1 MTIQRFISR
10 LAIAGAAMTLSAG
23 TAIADELRP
32 FEAHYNVIWKGI
44 GAGRSSLTLKRLD
57 NERWSYE
64 TRNVARGL
72 FRVALPGD
80 ISQSSE
86 FRVVNGTVMPE
97 HFRGDDGTDATR
109 KDVDIRFDW
118 QAHRATGVAEDKRI
132 EVALEPG
139 IQDGMS
145 VQAALMIELMH
156 GRTPSSFMML
166 DKDRVK
172 EYLYSREGTETL
184 ETAIGRKET
193 VIFRSRRPDSEHSTM
208 YWCVPEM
215 GYVPVKV
222 ERRNGKKTEW
232 SMLVQSATRE

>member
-1 MTIQRFISR
+1 MNVHR
-10 LAIAGAAMTLSAG
+10 LVCRLIFAGTVALAAG
-23 TAIADELRP
+23 TAVADDLRP
-32 FEAHYNVIWKGI
+32 FTAEYNVVWKGV

-57 NERWSYE
+57 DGRWSYAS
-64 TRNVARGL
+64 RNVARGM

-80 ISQSSE
+80 ISQASE
-86 FRVVNGTVMPE
+86 FRIVNDKVVPE

-118 QAHRATGVAEDKRI
+118 QAGRATGTAEDRKVDI
-132 EVALEPG
+132 ALEAG
-139 IQDGMS
+139 MQDGMS
-145 VQAALMIELMH
+145 VQAALMLELMH

-172 EYLYSREGTETL
+172 EYLYTREGTETL

-193 VIFRSRRPDSEHSTM
+193 VIFRSRRPESDRSTM
-208 YWCVPEM
+208 YWCVPDL

-222 ERRNGKKTEW
+222 ERRKGNKVEW
-232 SMLVQSATRE
+232 SMLVQSAARE